1 LTKRFFY
8 ISFINI
14 KHDIYVIY
22 MMLINYKKLIAFL
35 TIIILFLSLINLF
48 FIKSEEPKQRDYFLL
63 SSITQKIFDQEYL
76 YNNYNNKLN
85 DIQLF
90 SFLVLRK
97 HIRNLYRYNIY
108 KTSLIQYLNNLSLSF
123 KKDLILRC

>member
-1 LTKRFFY
+1 
-8 ISFINI
+8 
-14 KHDIYVIY
+14 

-85 DIQLF
+85 NIQLF